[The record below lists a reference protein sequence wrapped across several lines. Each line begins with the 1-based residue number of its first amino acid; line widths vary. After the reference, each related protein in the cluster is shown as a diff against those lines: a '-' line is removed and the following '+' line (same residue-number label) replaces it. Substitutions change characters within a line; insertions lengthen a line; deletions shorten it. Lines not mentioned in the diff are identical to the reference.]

1 MASFNKLFKTLEVPK
16 SFYSNIQEDQDKDN
30 IINIFIDEKYNLFSC
45 DLYNVYIDDTLKN
58 NKLYSNKL
66 YDIVLIKD
74 EMDEDIKNYQISLK
88 DFTQTDV
95 FDLNT
100 IINNSRNEIKRIA
113 EILLNNN
120 ILNND
125 DEIIIMFNHF
135 STCVGYRGKLEQFLD
150 ELYNE
155 ENDNTIHR

>member
-1 MASFNKLFKTLEVPK
+1 MSSFNKLFKTLEVPK
-16 SFYSNIQEDQDKDN
+16 SFYSNIQEDNNDN

-58 NKLYSNKL
+58 NKLY
-66 YDIVLIKD
+66 DIVLIKD
-74 EMDEDIKNYQISLK
+74 EMNEDIKNYQLSLK

-95 FDLNT
+95 FDLKS
-100 IINNSRNEIKRIA
+100 IINNSRNEIKRIL

-135 STCVGYRGKLEQFLD
+135 STRVGYSGRLEQFLD

-155 ENDNTIHR
+155 ENVNTIHR